1 MMFGS
6 EERQKNNSRVKQS
19 NRVRTTRYSLLS
31 WIPLSLLY
39 QFRRVANIYFL
50 VISVLTL
57 LPFSPKSPAS
67 MIGTFSFVLVLTII
81 KEGFEDYYRHKADQE
96 ANSKITHVW
105 SYS

>member
-1 MMFGS
+1 M
-6 EERQKNNSRVKQS
+6 
-19 NRVRTTRYSLLS
+19 RTTRYSLLS
-31 WIPLSLLY
+31 WIPLSLLF

-67 MIGTFSFVLVLTII
+67 MIGTFSFVLVLTVI
-81 KEGFEDYYRHKADQE
+81 KEGFEDYYRHKADKE
-96 ANSKITHVW
+96 ANNKITRVW